1 MKDADLH
8 EVCLVISIL
17 IMAFLIGLIIG
28 TSAVKRDYREKT
40 IKAGAAKWVLIDEYG
55 NTEFK
60 WNTEDAK

>member
-1 MKDADLH
+1 MRDSDWFGMCCVFLLAGFSIGSFIGGS
-8 EVCLVISIL
+8 VI
-17 IMAFLIGLIIG
+17 
-28 TSAVKRDYREKT
+28 RQDYRGKA